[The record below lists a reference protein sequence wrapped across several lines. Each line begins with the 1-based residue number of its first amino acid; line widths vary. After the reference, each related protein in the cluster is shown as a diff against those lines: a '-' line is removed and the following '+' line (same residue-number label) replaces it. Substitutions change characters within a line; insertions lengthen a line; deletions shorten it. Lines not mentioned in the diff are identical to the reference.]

1 LIGKDK
7 TFYLESLGCN
17 KNTVDSEILLTLLK
31 ERGFSRVD
39 IPEKADHIIV
49 NTCAFIDEAKQE
61 AIDVIFNIA
70 HHKKPKAQL
79 IVTGCFPQLYSN
91 EILDA
96 IPEVDVVAGSANIKT
111 VLEAIEKPSG
121 KRDLPESRRI
131 PATYT
136 DKTMRRELLTR
147 KGFAYIKIAEGCSR
161 GCSFCLIPHIK
172 GEMRSRKL
180 QEIVEEAQNLEEKG
194 VKELIITS
202 QDTLSYGNDI
212 GIKKGLSELIH
223 KLLQE
228 TGLKYI
234 RLLYLRPG
242 KDLLKNLH
250 IFQNDRVVPYFDIPI
265 QHVSRG
271 ILKNMNREG
280 DAALYENVV
289 ETIRGCIE
297 RAILRT
303 TVITGFPGESEVDF
317 EELKEFISRI
327 QFNHLGVF
335 VFSPQRETKSAGLG
349 DRIESVV
356 AKSRKEKILSL
367 QQSISRELLKKEV
380 GKYFDVLIEEK
391 IKGSTLYF
399 GRSYHFA
406 PEVDGVFVVK
416 SQRIIE
422 NGSVINAKVTS
433 SDDYD
438 LHGRETR

>member
-1 LIGKDK
+1 LTIEGK

-17 KNTVDSEILLTLLK
+17 KNTVDSEILLNLL
-31 ERGFSRVD
+31 EQRGFSRVD
-39 IPEKADHIIV
+39 IPGKADHIIV
-49 NTCAFIDEAKQE
+49 NTCAFIDKAKQE
-61 AIDVIFNIA
+61 AIDVIFYAA

-111 VLEAIEKPSG
+111 VLGAIEKPSG
-121 KRDLPESRRI
+121 KRDLPKSRQI
-131 PATYT
+131 PKTYT
-136 DKTMRRELLTR
+136 ERTKRRDLLSPR
-147 KGFAYIKIAEGCSR
+147 GFAYIKIAEGCSR

-180 QEIVEEAQNLEEKG
+180 QEIIEEAQNLEEIG
-194 VKELIITS
+194 VKEIIITS
-202 QDTLSYGNDI
+202 QDTLSYGYDI
-212 GIKKGLSELIH
+212 GLKEGLGELIH
-223 KLLQE
+223 RLLQE

-242 KDLLKNLH
+242 KELLKNLD
-250 IFQNDRVVPYFDIPI
+250 IFQNSRVVPYFDIPI

-271 ILKNMNREG
+271 ILKKMNREG
-280 DAALYENVV
+280 DAASYENVV
-289 ETIRGCIE
+289 HTIRGCIE
-297 RAILRT
+297 GAIIRT
-303 TVITGFPGESEVDF
+303 TVITGFPGEREVDF
-317 EELKEFISRI
+317 EELIEFISCI

-335 VFSPQRETKSAGLG
+335 VFSPQKETEAAGLS
-349 DRIESVV
+349 DQIRSVV
-356 AKSRKEKILSL
+356 GESRKEKILSI
-367 QQSISRELLKKEV
+367 QRSISRELLKREV

-391 IKGSTLYF
+391 IKGSALYF

-406 PEVDGVFVVK
+406 PEVDGLFVVK
-416 SQRIIE
+416 SPRNIE
-422 NGSVINAKVTS
+422 IGSVINAEVTG